1 MRKDGTPLTH
11 RHIMFG
17 RAYKGQPAGRV
28 LLQRFVAGGGGGGLG
43 RSSAAGGRDPPL
55 DVTAIDNLP
64 SLMPVESSEDFVA
77 QLLPSLLTLGALD
90 KGGWGR
96 AKLEFDRHVA
106 GV

>member
-1 MRKDGTPLTH
+1 MPTRGNRRGGCSCSGSWP
-11 RHIMFG
+11 G
-17 RAYKGQPAGRV
+17 AGAADWDASALRV
-28 LLQRFVAGGGGGGLG
+28 AENL
-43 RSSAAGGRDPPL
+43 PL

-64 SLMPVESSEDFVA
+64 SLMPVESSEDFAA